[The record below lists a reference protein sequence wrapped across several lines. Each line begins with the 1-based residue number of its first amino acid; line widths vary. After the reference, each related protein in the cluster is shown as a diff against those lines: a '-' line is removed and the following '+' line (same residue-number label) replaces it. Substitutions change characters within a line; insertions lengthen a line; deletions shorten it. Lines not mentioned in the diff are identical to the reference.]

1 MKRNQISNQKN
12 NNLNNFSSQRMNLLN
27 NFQNNLKIH
36 FDNINLLDLAFHH
49 RSYANENGNHLLNNE
64 RLEFLG
70 DSVLGMVVATYLY
83 DSMRSHPEGDLAK
96 IKSIVVSEMTLSDIA
111 INIGVDKCLS
121 LGKGEENSGG
131 RQKKAI
137 LADAM
142 EAVFGAYYLD
152 SGFKSAEKLILEL
165 LVPEIEK
172 VWENKHNHKDFKTML
187 QEMYQKKYK
196 QCPKYNLV
204 KKTGPDHDMVFWV
217 TVEINGKTYG
227 PEKGKSKKE
236 AEQSVAKKVIEEL
249 EMIEDWGREK

>member
-1 MKRNQISNQKN
+1 MRERKFAKSNKNNVSRKDQLLNFQKN
-12 NNLNNFSSQRMNLLN
+12 LNINFNNLDLLE
-27 NFQNNLKIH
+27 
-36 FDNINLLDLAFHH
+36 LAFHH
-49 RSYANENGNHLLNNE
+49 RSYANEQGNFLLNNE

-83 DSMRSHPEGDLAK
+83 DSMRNHPEGDLAK

-111 INIGVDKCLS
+111 IAIGVDKCLS
-121 LGKGEENSGG
+121 LGKGEEHSGG

-137 LADAM
+137 LADAV
-142 EAVFGAYYLD
+142 EAIFGAYYLD
-152 SGFKSAEKLILEL
+152 SGFKSAEKLILNL

-172 VWENKHNHKDFKTML
+172 VWENKHHKDFKTML

-196 QCPKYNLV
+196 MCPKYNLV
-204 KKTGPDHDMVFWV
+204 NKTGPDHDMVFWV

-236 AEQSVAKKVIEEL
+236 AEQAVAKKVIEEFEVL
-249 EMIEDWGREK
+249 K

>member
-1 MKRNQISNQKN
+1 MKEKN
-12 NNLNNFSSQRMNLLN
+12 NKQNYNQRKNQLLS
-27 NFQNNLKIH
+27 FQQNLKIN
-36 FDNINLLDLAFHH
+36 FKNLDLLELAFHH
-49 RSYANENGNHLLNNE
+49 RSYANEHGNYLLNNE

-83 DSMRSHPEGDLAK
+83 DSMSNHPEGDLAK
-96 IKSIVVSEMTLSDIA
+96 IKSVVVSEMTLSEIA
-111 INIGVDKCLS
+111 INIGIDKCLS
-121 LGKGEENSGG
+121 LGKGEEHSGG

-152 SGFKSAEKLILEL
+152 SGFKNVEKLILEL
-165 LVPEIEK
+165 LIPEIEK
-172 VWENKHNHKDFKTML
+172 VWENKHHKDFKTML
-187 QEMYQKKYK
+187 QEFYQKKYK

-204 KKTGPDHDMVFWV
+204 NKTGPDHDMIFWV
-217 TVEINGKTYG
+217 TVEVNGKVYG

-249 EMIEDWGREK
+249 EIANDF